1 MVVDPPEG
9 GKLLEHSEICSNMFY
24 FALARW
30 MAAIQGYGRMC
41 WHFCSVDEWFQPQ
54 LQQPWSLAGKVWVG
68 FGRGRPHHESKA
80 HSGTSFCKRFT
91 SILMMYIL
99 EPLELENYS
108 KS

>member
-54 LQQPWSLAGKVWVG
+54 LQQPWSLAGK
-68 FGRGRPHHESKA
+68 
-80 HSGTSFCKRFT
+80 SGLDLDEAVRTTSQKLIQARA
-91 SILMMYIL
+91 SANGLHPY
-99 EPLELENYS
+99 
-108 KS
+108 